1 MKKELNIKD
10 HIADMLQN
18 CRFAVLATEGKGQP
32 HASLIAITPIEGF
45 KSLIFA
51 TYRNTTKY
59 RNISQNSK
67 VAVLIEGKDLN
78 RFTLQEGFVLTAFGN
93 ADEISL
99 TGNDTALCAH
109 IARHPDLAS
118 FMKSTD
124 CALIQIIVASYQV
137 VNGTE
142 DVNWYS
148 IQELDEI

>member
-1 MKKELNIKD
+1 MKKELNVKD
-10 HIADMLQN
+10 HVGNMQQN
-18 CRFAVLATEGKGQP
+18 CRFAVLATEGNGQP

-45 KSLIFA
+45 RSMIFA
-51 TYRNTTKY
+51 TYRYTTKY

-67 VAVLIEGKDLN
+67 VAVLIQGNDLN
-78 RFTLQEGFVLTAFGN
+78 RLALQEGFVLTGFGI
-93 ADEISL
+93 AEDISL

-109 IARHPDLAS
+109 LERHPDLTS

-148 IQELDEI
+148 IQELEAI